1 MLYRRPRGSSLA
13 LLHNSSSNDT
23 LKWLMFLARLTG
35 KKEDLSTSAR
45 RKTVDTSVTW
55 LKKTVYLTNDP
66 FDPVHQFKSEQQTQV
81 GGWVGGVGVGAWVG
95 V

>member
-1 MLYRRPRGSSLA
+1 MIVYPNSFHQIPPPNPTPPCRPQHHSI
-13 LLHNSSSNDT
+13 
-23 LKWLMFLARLTG
+23 KG

-81 GGWVGGVGVGAWVG
+81 TCVRDAAN
-95 V
+95 